1 MTAIQN
7 KWADMSWFRRVLL
20 ILMLVE
26 IVAFGIA
33 TAVTVGRWG
42 LEYQGELLYPR
53 TEGDVTWYEGRVDGK
68 NAAFSV
74 APDGTVEYRWGEY
87 AYGPYQVVED
97 PTAVPEE
104 FQYSGTGVEIRR
116 DDEVIFRGCRFS
128 DMLFDKDGEPF
139 WEIRAYGHV
148 SDGTIVAEDGQT
160 VSQEEY
166 HAPGFSTLV
175 QVVLEPE
182 LTHKGNVGLY
192 LAVTFL
198 ALLNLVQILF
208 PEALFKL
215 SLLGRIRSIDID
227 DAEPSSFYI
236 AMEHIEWVVL
246 AGACL
251 IFYAM
256 ALGEIWSS

>member
-1 MTAIQN
+1 MTAIRN
-7 KWADMSWFRRVLL
+7 KWEEMSWFRRVLL

-26 IVAFGIA
+26 IAAFGIA
-33 TAVTVGRWG
+33 MAVTVDRMG
-42 LEYQGELLYPR
+42 LEYDGGLLYPR
-53 TEGDVTWYEGRVDGK
+53 TEGDVTWYEGRVDGVD
-68 NAAFSV
+68 AAFSV
-74 APDGTVEYRWGEY
+74 TPDGTVEYRWGEY
-87 AYGPYQVVED
+87 VYGPYQVVED
-97 PTAVPEE
+97 PTALPED
-104 FQYSGTGVEIRR
+104 FLSGQGVEIRQGE
-116 DDEVIFRGCRFS
+116 EVLFRGYRFS
-128 DMLFDKDGEPF
+128 DMLFDENGDPF
-139 WEIRAYGHV
+139 WAIRAYGHA
-148 SDGTIVAEDGQT
+148 SDGTIMVEGGQT
-160 VSQEEY
+160 ISQEEY

-182 LTHKGNVGLY
+182 LTHKGDVGLY

-198 ALLNLVQILF
+198 ALLNIVQILF

-215 SLLGRIRSIDID
+215 SLLGRIRSVDID

-256 ALGEIWSS
+256 ALGTIV

>member
-1 MTAIQN
+1 M
-7 KWADMSWFRRVLL
+7 
-20 ILMLVE
+20 
-26 IVAFGIA
+26 
-33 TAVTVGRWG
+33 
-42 LEYQGELLYPR
+42 
-53 TEGDVTWYEGRVDGK
+53 
-68 NAAFSV
+68 
-74 APDGTVEYRWGEY
+74 
-87 AYGPYQVVED
+87 
-97 PTAVPEE
+97 PEE

-128 DMLFDKDGEPF
+128 DMLFDEDGEPF
-139 WEIRAYGHV
+139 WEIHAYGHV